1 MELEAT
7 VKMCECIS
15 TKKLVGIFGL
25 PCLIDRTGFPTSL
38 DCC

>member
-15 TKKLVGIFGL
+15 TNKARNWWVF
-25 PCLIDRTGFPTSL
+25 L
-38 DCC
+38 DCLVSL